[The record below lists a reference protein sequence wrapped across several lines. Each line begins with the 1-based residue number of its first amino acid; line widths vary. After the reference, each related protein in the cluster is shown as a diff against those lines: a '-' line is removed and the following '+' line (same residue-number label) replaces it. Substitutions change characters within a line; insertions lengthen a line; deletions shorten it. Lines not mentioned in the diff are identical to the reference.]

1 MDLRNLGTR
10 RKQNTTGTSKTHQVQ
25 AKRDQINTMGTAMRF
40 PRYPKNHQTRATRR
54 QIKSNRLP
62 KSAQKKKRKKQTEQ
76 TGNKKK
82 KAQVTSPPPDHP
94 KNASQLEFISN
105 PYNNRQESRPNSTEK
120 NPRDA
125 KNKKIHLASSSWL
138 SSSSSSWTPFGALL
152 RASTEDPFLRKFL
165 LSVRWHTEI
174 VFLKSPFLGCTFW
187 FIVCVAM

>member
-125 KNKKIHLASSSWL
+125 KNKKF
-138 SSSSSSWTPFGALL
+138 TLL
-152 RASTEDPFLRKFL
+152 LLLPGFL
-165 LSVRWHTEI
+165 LPLLLLGRRLALCFERAPKTLFYESFCW
-174 VFLKSPFLGCTFW
+174 VFVGTPK
-187 FIVCVAM
+187 